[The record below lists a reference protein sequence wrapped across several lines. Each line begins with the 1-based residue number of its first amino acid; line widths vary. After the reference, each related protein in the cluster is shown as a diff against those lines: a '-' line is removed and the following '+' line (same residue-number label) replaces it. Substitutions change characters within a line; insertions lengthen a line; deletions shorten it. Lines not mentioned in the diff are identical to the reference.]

1 MRAPRLRSAST
12 RSPIGRSC
20 ILLTPDSR
28 YSPPQS
34 ASTAVSG
41 RNAVPALPRSSSA
54 AFTGNTPPTPWTVE
68 ESRSMRTPKRERAS
82 SMTCVSSAARRSRIL
97 VSPLESAASRRTRL
111 EMLFDPGR
119 VTTPAARRIGSRSR
133 CFTSL
138 PVPDPAVARVARA
151 GEQGFQPLRVAALEH
166 PAQAFEAAPIAVDL
180 REQRLAVRDADVAPH
195 LRAARGDSREIAEPA
210 RGVREQALRVAAARH
225 LVDQRE

>member
-1 MRAPRLRSAST
+1 MRAPRLRSASA

-20 ILLTPDSR
+20 MRATPERR
-28 YSPPQS
+28 YSPPQN

-41 RNAVPALPRSSSA
+41 LNAVPALPRFRSA
-54 AFTGNTPPTPWTVE
+54 DFTGKAPPTPWTV
-68 ESRSMRTPKRERAS
+68 SFPIRTPRRSRAS
-82 SMTCVSSAARRSRIL
+82 SITRVSSASRRSRIL
-97 VSPLESAASRRTRL
+97 VSPSESAASNRTRL
-111 EMLFDPGR
+111 EMLFDPGSA
-119 VTTPAARRIGSRSR
+119 TMPAARRIGSRSR

-151 GEQGFQPLRVAALEH
+151 CEQRFQALRVAALEH
-166 PAQAFEAAPIAVDL
+166 LAQALEAATVAVDL

-195 LRAARGDSREIAEPA
+195 LGAARGDAREVAEPA

-225 LVDQRE
+225 LVNQ